1 MHPNRH
7 RRHGVGGTSS
17 PLDLSSN
24 GISRGVGSTSSGGN
38 ASSVTGAGSE
48 RDPPPSSRAETPAR
62 FSAFGGI
69 GDPSSGL
76 PHPPYVPLTL
86 PPTGAYGGHPGTSFR
101 GAPDPGAAPDS
112 AQGNGSKSRGLLGQS
127 RFGPHPSHPQG
138 FPHHPV
144 YGMPPPPSPL
154 LPNQHQHHH
163 HPLPQGGYQ
172 YPHHYRYSSPPP
184 GVPNHPGQMY
194 ASSYPRPPH
203 HHHHHIQHPHFGG
216 DVSGGRYN
224 PTPTGSGGSDGFP
237 TQRIRSKP
245 LPPPRRGTSD
255 DAKDPPPLPQP
266 HSQSK
271 PSLQLPQE
279 DEGRRSNDE
288 REEKADSPPSAKKE
302 KEPVRAINAK
312 VGAGDND
319 SPQGPG
325 TNSSCQPVDKAEGS
339 GAEAGGAASPALG
352 PSADDAADGGES
364 RGSKAPVENASG
376 VSNEN
381 EASGAT
387 AGKPLDGAKE
397 KDGEEHGEDGS
408 TAVSTMPASSDA
420 GNAINDSPA
429 RSIDAAS
436 PSIAQP
442 LATPGRRECAT
453 LSEPC
458 GAATPEEGNR
468 HSREKRKAWV
478 LASPADEASMPLRS
492 DFAFFAADWEEEH
505 RQSADDAVREAV
517 RMARAG
523 NYGCSDE
530 SKGESDVEKDGEKDC
545 GGDEGNAVDSYL
557 LFSRLNEDLIAAW
570 EVAPPHVRSGCRELE
585 EEDRERVAAE
595 YGSSATS
602 GMGRR
607 QQQRPGAASSSLGQP
622 GAAAFEREVDSVSV
636 RTPQRGRVPKE
647 QGRCCY
653 GGDCDQG
660 GDGSGVMI

>member
-1 MHPNRH
+1 MVSAALRPHWTCH
-7 RRHGVGGTSS
+7 RMEF
-17 PLDLSSN
+17 
-24 GISRGVGSTSSGGN
+24 VGSTSSGGN

-76 PHPPYVPLTL
+76 PHPPYVPLTPHPPYVPLTL

-112 AQGNGSKSRGLLGQS
+112 AQGNGSKSRGLQVNHVSGPIPPIRKVSLTTLFTGCRPRPRPCS
-127 RFGPHPSHPQG
+127 RINTNTIITRYPKGGINILITTGTLPLHRGCPIIPGRCTPPLTPGPHTITTTTSNTRTL
-138 FPHHPV
+138 V
-144 YGMPPPPSPL
+144 VTSA
-154 LPNQHQHHH
+154 
-163 HPLPQGGYQ
+163 
-172 YPHHYRYSSPPP
+172 
-184 GVPNHPGQMY
+184 V
-194 ASSYPRPPH
+194 
-203 HHHHHIQHPHFGG
+203 G
-216 DVSGGRYN
+216 D
-224 PTPTGSGGSDGFP
+224 T
-237 TQRIRSKP
+237 TQRRPAAAAAMASR
-245 LPPPRRGTSD
+245 PRGF
-255 DAKDPPPLPQP
+255 A
-266 HSQSK
+266 
-271 PSLQLPQE
+271 PSLAATSAAARNQRRREGSAPSAAATFTVKAEPAAAKE

-352 PSADDAADGGES
+352 PSADDAADSGES